1 MTNKTVCKMAMHL
14 KCGVFGGGVVGGG
27 TYELVKKCLKSG
39 RFAQLGATMEINKI
53 CVRSLDKPRDYE
65 IDSNCTFVT
74 NYDDILKDKEIN
86 TVVELMGGVT
96 HAKDVVFAAIKA
108 GKHVVTANKA
118 LIATHLD
125 DIQALLKENPGVQFA
140 YEAAV
145 CGGIPIIHAMQS
157 EFFADTVTRVM
168 GIMNGTTN
176 FMLCK
181 MEDEGAS
188 YNAVLKEAQDLGF
201 AEADPTA
208 DVEGFDVQ
216 AKISILAKLTYGK
229 TVDPSTVPTKGISS
243 ITAVDFEYAKI
254 LKSTIK
260 LLGCAQM
267 NPNGTLAVF
276 VSPMMVSLSSTLA
289 SAKGPGNMV
298 VVGSENNTQ
307 STFAG
312 PGAGRYPTANSVLN
326 DMIRLSTGTGSKPF
340 PLEANLDINNDYS
353 ANFYVRISCTDGLG
367 IIKEVGEAA
376 ESCGVSINAILQN
389 LITSDQVDFAVTTES
404 AMLSQVAAFADK
416 VAGMKWSRGT
426 PFFMP
431 VM

>member
-1 MTNKTVCKMAMHL
+1 MMHL

-27 TYELVKKCLKSG
+27 TYELVKKCMQNG
-39 RFAQLGATMEINKI
+39 RFAQLGASMEISKI
-53 CVRSLDKPRDYE
+53 CVRSLDKPRDFE
-65 IDSNCTFVT
+65 VDAAKTTFVT
-74 NYDDILKDKEIN
+74 NYDDILKDSSIN

-118 LIATHLD
+118 LIAQHLD
-125 DIQALLKENPGVQFA
+125 EIQALLSANPEVKFC

-145 CGGIPIIHAMQS
+145 CGGIPIIHTMQS
-157 EFFADTVTRVM
+157 EFYSDTLTRVM

-188 YNAVLKEAQDLGF
+188 YGAVLKEAQALGF

-208 DVEGFDVQ
+208 DVEGLDVQ
-216 AKISILAKLTYGK
+216 AKISILTKLCYGK
-229 TVDPSTVPTKGISS
+229 GVDPNTVPTEGISK
-243 ITAVDFEYAKI
+243 ITSVDFEYAKI

-260 LLGCAQM
+260 LIGCAQI
-267 NPNGTLAVF
+267 NADGTLAVF
-276 VSPMMVSLSSTLA
+276 VSPMVVSLDSALA

-312 PGAGRYPTANSVLN
+312 PGAGRWPTANSVLN
-326 DMIRLSTGTGSKPF
+326 DMIRLSMGATSKPF
-340 PLEANLDINNDYS
+340 PLEADTTINNDYE
-353 ANFYVRISCTDGLG
+353 ACFYVRISCNDGLG
-367 IIKEVGEAA
+367 IIREVGQAA
-376 ESCGVSINAILQN
+376 EDCGVSINAILQN
-389 LITSDQVDFAVTTES
+389 PITSTQVDFAVATEKCK
-404 AMLSQVAAFADK
+404 LSQVTAFSAK
-416 VAGMKWSRGT
+416 IANMKWSSGS

-431 VM
+431 II

>member
-1 MTNKTVCKMAMHL
+1 MHL
-14 KCGVFGGGVVGGG
+14 KAGVFGGGVVGGG

-39 RFAQLGATMEINKI
+39 RFAQLGASMEISKI

-65 IDSNCTFVT
+65 IDQNCTFVT
-74 NYDDILKDKEIN
+74 NYDDILQDVEIN

-96 HAKDVVFAAIKA
+96 HAKDVVFAAIKS
-108 GKHVVTANKA
+108 GKHVITANKA

-125 DIQALLKENPGVQFA
+125 EIQALLKENPTVQFA

-157 EFFADTVTRVM
+157 EFYADDLTRVM

-188 YNAVLKEAQDLGF
+188 YNTVLKEAQDLGF

-216 AKISILAKLTYGK
+216 AKISILAKLCYGK

-243 ITAVDFEYAKI
+243 ITDVDFEYAKI
-254 LKSTIK
+254 MKSTIK
-260 LLGCAQM
+260 LLGCAQT
-267 NPNGTLAVF
+267 NPDGSLAVF
-276 VSPMMVSLSSTLA
+276 VSPMMVPLTSTLA

-298 VVGSENNTQ
+298 AVSSENMGA

-326 DMIRLSTGTGSKPF
+326 DMIRLSMGTASKPF
-340 PLEANLDINNDYS
+340 PLEAEVAIKNDYETT
-353 ANFYVRISCTDGLG
+353 FYVRISCSDALG
-367 IIKEVGEAA
+367 IVRDVGEAA
-376 ESCGVSINAILQN
+376 ESSGVGINAILQN
-389 LITSDQVDFAVTTES
+389 SITDSKDVSFAVATEK
-404 AMLSQVAAFADK
+404 AMLSQVTAFAEK
-416 VAGMKWSRGT
+416 IAAKKWCNAA

-431 VM
+431 IM